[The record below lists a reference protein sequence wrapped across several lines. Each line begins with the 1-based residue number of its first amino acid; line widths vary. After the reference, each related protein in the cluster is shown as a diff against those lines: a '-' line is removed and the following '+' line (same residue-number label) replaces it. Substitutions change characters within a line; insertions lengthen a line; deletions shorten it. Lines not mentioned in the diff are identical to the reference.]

1 MDLQGAIALGSLLLV
16 ILVVTKT
23 WRRKR
28 RGRGLGIGTGAAGAV
43 YDLLSED
50 KRRAIEIIV
59 EGEAEKRRPEHPDDT
74 LK

>member
-1 MDLQGAIALGSLLLV
+1 MDLQGVFALAGLLLV
-16 ILVVTKT
+16 ILVLTKA

-28 RGRGLGIGTGAAGAV
+28 GRGFGVGTGAAGAV

-50 KRRAIEIIV
+50 KRRAVEIIV

-74 LK
+74 VD